1 MKKGYI
7 YILTNKYNTVFYTGV
22 TSNLQERIHEH
33 KTDVG
38 SEFTRRHKIKKLIW
52 FDEYPTIRDAIDAEK
67 KIKKWKRHWKEEM
80 IEELNPDYRDLYEE
94 IL

>member
-22 TSNLQERIHEH
+22 TSKLPKRIHEH
-33 KTDVG
+33 KTGIG
-38 SEFTRRHKIKKLIW
+38 SEFTRKYRIKKLIW
-52 FDEYPTIRDAIDAEK
+52 FDEYPSIRDAIEAEK
-67 KIKKWKRHWKEEM
+67 RIKKWRRRWKEELV
-80 IEELNPDYRDLYEE
+80 EQNNPEYRDLYEE

>member
-1 MKKGYI
+1 MKRGYI
-7 YILTNKYNTVFYTGV
+7 YILTTKYNTVFYTGV
-22 TSNLQERIHEH
+22 TSNLPERIHEH

-38 SEFTRRHKIKKLIW
+38 SKFTRKYKIKKLIW

-67 KIKKWKRHWKEEM
+67 RIKKWKRRWKEEM
-80 IEELNPDYRDLYEE
+80 IEELNPDYSDLYEE